1 MQTVY
6 FLILI
11 GFAVAFEVAADILFK
26 FSYIQNKSIY
36 IWIGVALY
44 TIGTVAWAFSLK
56 HEYLSKAISM
66 FTVLNLIVVI
76 AAGALIF
83 HEQVPLI
90 NKIGIGLGVVSVILM
105 QL

>member
-1 MQTVY
+1 M
-6 FLILI
+6 
-11 GFAVAFEVAADILFK
+11 AFEAIADILFK

-44 TIGTVAWAFSLK
+44 TVGTIAWAFSLR
-56 HEYLSKAISM
+56 HEFLSKAISI
-66 FTVLNLIVVI
+66 FTVLNLIVI
-76 AAGALIF
+76 IIAGAVIF

-105 QL
+105 QI